1 MDRSDKHRR
10 RRPWI
15 LVAVG
20 ALAATVVLAAASC
33 NQWPDLD
40 RDRGGAGF
48 TPAAD
53 RRARVS
59 AEECPR
65 PSSLYERTGEF
76 NDQEQQI
83 RRLRRLA
90 FRGDFFAQLE
100 LGTRYAAERTTDEN
114 IRDPIES
121 AVWYALALS
130 NAEGYTPVNGE
141 VRGGLFSRERRLS
154 RFDECRA
161 WERREAYRRLDG
173 LLGRMSGDE
182 RQEVRDRVIY
192 VLSTQDAEGFRTLG
206 RLHDALYGPFGEPA
220 DNEEAREALRGG
232 RSGGRRRPPREA
244 ATTLFDRSD
253 VDAYLFNYLA
263 METGDVGAF
272 VLLRDFETSAQ
283 RRRNYGE
290 FVESKARRW
299 VAPFEFYPPEA
310 PRSGVPHSDESRA
323 RGDAADI
330 ALQRMG
336 ELPFV
341 HVGRAFRY
349 LGVTTGVPLGVG
361 SMTKREV
368 ETFEAM
374 LGHPM
379 EGRLSYLERVRAIQ
393 FASERGSSE
402 AQLVLAVMYSE
413 GIGVPADYARA
424 FHWYQQAARQGSP
437 EASFALSTFFALGVV
452 GVADQDKA
460 EAVVHRLE
468 SALTGFR
475 PSATRL
481 QAVLAQVSRSQR

>member
-1 MDRSDKHRR
+1 MGAVAALATLAVASCDQWSGSGRERGASGWEPTSGGG
-10 RRPWI
+10 RRP
-15 LVAVG
+15 
-20 ALAATVVLAAASC
+20 AST
-33 NQWPDLD
+33 D
-40 RDRGGAGF
+40 R
-48 TPAAD
+48 
-53 RRARVS
+53 
-59 AEECPR
+59 EECPR
-65 PSSLYERTGEF
+65 PQSLYQRSGEF

-83 RRLRRLA
+83 RHLRRQA

-100 LGTRYAAERTTDEN
+100 LGSRYQALNETDNN
-114 IRDPIES
+114 IRDPIEA
-121 AVWYALALS
+121 AVWYAMALANS
-130 NAEGYTPVNGE
+130 DGFTPVNTQA
-141 VRGGLFSRERRLS
+141 RRGLFDRLRPVSSFDDCRNYERWRAYGRLN
-154 RFDECRA
+154 
-161 WERREAYRRLDG
+161 G
-173 LLGRMSGDE
+173 LLNRMSGDE
-182 RQEVRDRVIY
+182 REAVRDRVIY
-192 VLSTQDAEGFRTLG
+192 ILSTQDAEGFRTLG
-206 RLHDALYGPFGEPA
+206 RLHDAMYGPFGEPA
-220 DNEEAREALRGG
+220 DNREG
-232 RSGGRRRPPREA
+232 RDAFQGGRRNGRRHHALQA
-244 ATTLFDRSD
+244 ATSLFDRND

-263 METGDVGAF
+263 METGDVSAY
-272 VLLRDFETSAQ
+272 VLLRDFERSSAS
-283 RRRNYGE
+283 RSGYAA

-299 VAPFEFYPPEA
+299 TAPFEFYPPEA
-310 PRSGVPHSDESRA
+310 PPSGVPHSDESRA

-361 SMTKREV
+361 SMTRREV

-424 FHWYQQAARQGSP
+424 FYWYEEAARQGSP
-437 EASFALSTFFALGVV
+437 EASFALSTFFALGVA

-475 PSATRL
+475 PSVTRL